1 MIEVKNNAFKFA
13 KYKVTFKDEDV
24 TRTNYTSDRK
34 QYENLVARWG
44 HLTDLKF
51 ENVVPTLEQKNRL
64 DTINDIEDETKF
76 QYPFEVNQFV
86 QYNAVHPETDAEFIK
101 VFLTEET
108 KNNTLEVLK
117 AEMKDAAR
125 QIRWEVETGGITF
138 NGISLRTDERS
149 QVRVG
154 NLISTVLADPDSQEF
169 DFESQ
174 PGVWVTISREEAMAI
189 GKAVSQHV
197 QECFSRCKAIHT
209 EIDNSSF
216 ETLEDVDITSGWPA

>member
-1 MIEVKNNAFKFA
+1 MIEVKNNAFQFA

-24 TRTNYTSDRK
+24 TRTNYSSDRK

-64 DTINDIEDETKF
+64 DTINDIEDEIKF

-108 KNNTLEVLK
+108 ENNALEVLK
-117 AEMKDAAR
+117 TEMKDAAR
-125 QIRWEVETGGITF
+125 QIRWEVETGGISF
-138 NGISLRTDERS
+138 NGISLRTDEQS

-154 NLISTVLADPDSQEF
+154 NLISTVLADPDSLEF

-174 PGVWVTISREEAMAI
+174 PGVWVTISRDEAVAI
-189 GKAVSQHV
+189 GKAVSHHV
-197 QECFSRCKAIHT
+197 QACFTRCKELHN
-209 EIDNSSF
+209 EISNATF
-216 ETLEDVDITSGWPA
+216 ETLENVDITSGWPA